1 MLRRPRQRS
10 KTEIISSILRS
21 THNRTGTKISQ
32 IMYETYIPYNQ
43 LKEYLTM
50 MIQNKLIMYIKE
62 KIFKITEYGI
72 HALKLYD
79 EMDKLLVYNST
90 IQSLNRDAKATIV

>member
-21 THNRTGTKISQ
+21 THKRTGTKISQ

-62 KIFKITEYGI
+62 EKIFKITEYGI

-79 EMDKLLVYNST
+79 EMDKLLVYNRLGTRVS
-90 IQSLNRDAKATIV
+90 N

>member
-1 MLRRPRQRS
+1 
-10 KTEIISSILRS
+10 
-21 THNRTGTKISQ
+21 
-32 IMYETYIPYNQ
+32 MYETYIPYNQ

-50 MIQNKLIMYIKE
+50 MIQNNLIMYIKEE

-79 EMDKLLVYNST
+79 EMDKLLVYNPTKHSV
-90 IQSLNRDAKATIV
+90 NE

>member
-1 MLRRPRQRS
+1 
-10 KTEIISSILRS
+10 
-21 THNRTGTKISQ
+21 
-32 IMYETYIPYNQ
+32 MYETYIPYNQ

-62 KIFKITEYGI
+62 EIFKITEYGI

-79 EMDKLLVYNST
+79 EMDKLLVYNRLST
-90 IQSLNRDAKATIV
+90 RVNN